1 MEKNYRSELV
11 GCFGDPVDG
20 NPTGVMEEAAFT
32 ACGLNYRY
40 ITAKVCAG
48 DLPAAFAGIKAMNFC
63 GINLTMPH
71 KIDIIPLLDGLSASA
86 AIIGAVNT
94 VVNRGGKWIGEN
106 SDGKGFV
113 ESLRQ
118 QGCTLQG
125 KYITILGAGGA
136 ARAIG
141 IECALAGAASIT
153 IINRSE
159 TRGQELVELIRKNT
173 SAQARYAPWTPAVRI
188 PEETQILVNA
198 TCIGFDQ
205 DRAQAPDIDYTAIT
219 TGMYVSDVVFN
230 PVDPLFL
237 QKARAQGAKTISGL
251 GMLTQ
256 QGAINFTLWTGK
268 PAPLDVMVQM
278 LEKNF
283 S

>member
-32 ACGLNYRY
+32 ACRLNYRY

-205 DRAQAPDIDYTAIT
+205 DRAQAPDIDYTAII

-251 GMLTQ
+251 GMLAQ

>member
-1 MEKNYRSELV
+1 M
-11 GCFGDPVDG
+11 
-20 NPTGVMEEAAFT
+20 
-32 ACGLNYRY
+32 
-40 ITAKVCAG
+40 
-48 DLPAAFAGIKAMNFC
+48 PAAFAGIKAMNFC

-153 IINRSE
+153 IINR
-159 TRGQELVELIRKNT
+159 
-173 SAQARYAPWTPAVRI
+173 RI
-188 PEETQILVNA
+188 PRRRRDMHRGHLLSA
-198 TCIGFDQ
+198 F
-205 DRAQAPDIDYTAIT
+205 RKRRR
-219 TGMYVSDVVFN
+219 S
-230 PVDPLFL
+230 
-237 QKARAQGAKTISGL
+237 
-251 GMLTQ
+251 
-256 QGAINFTLWTGK
+256 
-268 PAPLDVMVQM
+268 
-278 LEKNF
+278 
-283 S
+283 

>member
-48 DLPAAFAGIKAMNFC
+48 DLLAAFAGIKAMNFC

-71 KIDIIPLLDGLSASA
+71 KIDIIPLLDGLSTSA

-118 QGCTLQG
+118 QGCTLPG

-251 GMLTQ
+251 GMLAQ

>member
-1 MEKNYRSELV
+1 MEKNYRAELV

-188 PEETQILVNA
+188 PKETQVLVNA

-251 GMLTQ
+251 GMLAQ

-278 LEKNF
+278 LEKSF

>member
-205 DRAQAPDIDYTAIT
+205 DRARAPDIDYTAIT

-251 GMLTQ
+251 GMLAQ

>member
-173 SAQARYAPWTPAVRI
+173 SAQARYAPWAPAARI

-251 GMLTQ
+251 GMLAQ

>member
-94 VVNRGGKWIGEN
+94 VVNRDGKWIGEN

-251 GMLTQ
+251 GMLAQ

>member
-20 NPTGVMEEAAFT
+20 NPTAVMEEAAFT

-251 GMLTQ
+251 GMLAQ